1 MQASIKK
8 TDMNKFQAILDEGS
22 CYKVGSFGVGEN
34 GGKFPLL
41 SHRYKIGFYKNTS
54 VTRVAPFDQNTR
66 GFRFEPFQNFT
77 RRHFTETDIVG
88 NSYFFQILLI
98 FLCID

>member
-1 MQASIKK
+1 MQAFIKK

-77 RRHFTETDIVG
+77 RRHFSETDIVG
-88 NSYFFQILLI
+88 NSYFFEIILI
-98 FLCID
+98 FLCIV

>member
-1 MQASIKK
+1 
-8 TDMNKFQAILDEGS
+8 MNKFQAILDEGS

-66 GFRFEPFQNFT
+66 GFRFEPFQNFF
-77 RRHFTETDIVG
+77 RRRFSETDVVG
-88 NSYFFQILLI
+88 KFLFILFIIHIFSYE
-98 FLCID
+98 